1 MINEITDK
9 RSIMFPFSNIPI
21 DKQQVE
27 KAISQLEQQTSAELR
42 VYVEKK
48 MPKQMKDCTGFS
60 RALQVFDELEMQ
72 QTEKRNAVLIY
83 VAFNAHQCAIVGD
96 QGIHQYVGDAF
107 WQTQCR
113 GMIDHFRQAD
123 YTQGI
128 IVAIENIGRELAR
141 YFPIQPDDKNELDN
155 EVIING

>member
-1 MINEITDK
+1 M
-9 RSIMFPFSNIPI
+9 PLFSKIPI

-27 KAISQLEQQTSAELR
+27 KAIFQLEKQTSAELR
-42 VYVEKK
+42 VYVERKIPRK
-48 MPKQMKDCTGFS
+48 AQVNTGFE
-60 RALQVFDELEMQ
+60 RALQIFDELGMQ
-72 QTEKRNAVLIY
+72 ATEAHNGVLIY
-83 VAFNAHQCAIVGD
+83 VDFRAHQCAIIGD

-107 WQTQCR
+107 WQQQCDL
-113 GMIDHFRQAD
+113 MISHFRQNA

-128 IVAIENIGRELAR
+128 IVAIDNIAKELAN

>member
-1 MINEITDK
+1 M
-9 RSIMFPFSNIPI
+9 PLFSKIPI

-27 KAISQLEQQTSAELR
+27 KAIFQLEKQTSAELR
-42 VYVEKK
+42 VYVERKIPRK
-48 MPKQMKDCTGFS
+48 AQVNTGFE
-60 RALQVFDELEMQ
+60 RALQIFDELGMQ
-72 QTEKRNAVLIY
+72 ATEAHNGVLIY
-83 VAFNAHQCAIVGD
+83 VAFRAHQCAIIGD

-107 WQTQCR
+107 WQQQCDL
-113 GMIDHFRQAD
+113 MISHFRQNA

-128 IVAIENIGRELAR
+128 IVAIDNIAKELAN

>member
-1 MINEITDK
+1 M
-9 RSIMFPFSNIPI
+9 PLFSKIPI

-27 KAISQLEQQTSAELR
+27 KAIFQLEKQTSAELR
-42 VYVEKK
+42 VYVERKIPRK
-48 MPKQMKDCTGFS
+48 AQVNTGFE
-60 RALQVFDELEMQ
+60 RALQIFDELGMQ
-72 QTEKRNAVLIY
+72 ATEAHNGVLIY
-83 VAFNAHQCAIVGD
+83 VAFHAHQCAIIGD

-107 WQTQCR
+107 WQQQCDL
-113 GMIDHFRQAD
+113 MISHFRQNA

-128 IVAIENIGRELAR
+128 IVAIDNITKELAN

>member
-1 MINEITDK
+1 M
-9 RSIMFPFSNIPI
+9 PLFSKIPI

-27 KAISQLEQQTSAELR
+27 KAIFQLEKQTSAELR
-42 VYVEKK
+42 VYVERKIPRK
-48 MPKQMKDCTGFS
+48 AQVNTGFE
-60 RALQVFDELEMQ
+60 RALQIFDELGMQ
-72 QTEKRNAVLIY
+72 ATEAHNGVLIY
-83 VAFNAHQCAIVGD
+83 VAFRTHQCAIIGD

-107 WQTQCR
+107 WQQQCDL
-113 GMIDHFRQAD
+113 MISHFRQNA

-128 IVAIENIGRELAR
+128 IVAIDNIAKELAN

>member
-1 MINEITDK
+1 M
-9 RSIMFPFSNIPI
+9 PLFSKIPI

-27 KAISQLEQQTSAELR
+27 KAIFQLEKQTSAELR
-42 VYVEKK
+42 VYVERKIPRK
-48 MPKQMKDCTGFS
+48 AQVNTGFE
-60 RALQVFDELEMQ
+60 RALQIFDELSMQ
-72 QTEKRNAVLIY
+72 ATEAHNGVLIY
-83 VAFNAHQCAIVGD
+83 VAFRAQQCAIIGD

-107 WQTQCR
+107 WQQQCAL
-113 GMIDHFRQAD
+113 MISHFRQNA

-128 IVAIENIGRELAR
+128 IVAIDNIAKELAN

>member
-1 MINEITDK
+1 M
-9 RSIMFPFSNIPI
+9 PLFSKIPI

-27 KAISQLEQQTSAELR
+27 KAIFQLEKQTSAELR
-42 VYVEKK
+42 VYVERKIPRK
-48 MPKQMKDCTGFS
+48 AQVNMGVE
-60 RALQVFDELEMQ
+60 RALQIFDELGMQ
-72 QTEKRNAVLIY
+72 ATEAHNGVLIY
-83 VAFNAHQCAIVGD
+83 VAFRAHQCAIIGD

-107 WQTQCR
+107 WQQQCEL
-113 GMIDHFRQAD
+113 MISHFRQNA

-128 IVAIENIGRELAR
+128 IVAIDNIAKELAN

>member
-1 MINEITDK
+1 MLL
-9 RSIMFPFSNIPI
+9 FSKIPI

-42 VYVEKK
+42 VYVEQKIPKK
-48 MPKQMKDCTGFS
+48 AKVNTGFE
-60 RALQVFDELEMQ
+60 RALQVFDKLEMQ
-72 QTEKRNAVLIY
+72 QTERRNAVLIY
-83 VAFNAHQCAIVGD
+83 VAWKSHQCAIIGD
-96 QGIHQYVGDAF
+96 QGIHQYVGDLF
-107 WQTQCR
+107 WRQQCEL
-113 GMIDHFRQAD
+113 MVKSFRQEG

-128 IVAIENIGRELAR
+128 MAAIENIGKELAN

>member
-1 MINEITDK
+1 M
-9 RSIMFPFSNIPI
+9 PLFSKIPI

-27 KAISQLEQQTSAELR
+27 KAIFQLEKQTSAELR
-42 VYVEKK
+42 VYVERKIPRK
-48 MPKQMKDCTGFS
+48 VQVNTGFE
-60 RALQVFDELEMQ
+60 RALQIFDELGMQ
-72 QTEKRNAVLIY
+72 TTEAHNGVLIY
-83 VAFNAHQCAIVGD
+83 VAFREHQCAIIGD

-107 WQTQCR
+107 WQQQCEL
-113 GMIDHFRQAD
+113 MISHFRQNA

-128 IVAIENIGRELAR
+128 IVAIDNIAKELAN